1 MAAGLDELSAHRL
14 AVRTDVD
21 LHAVLT
27 LSDTDASSRPGSD
40 DAEGPESP
48 HA

>member
-1 MAAGLDELSAHRL
+1 MAAGLDELSAQRL

-21 LHAVLT
+21 IHAVLT
-27 LSDTDASSRPGSD
+27 RSDNDARSLPGRSD
-40 DAEGPESP
+40 AMEQESP

>member
-14 AVRTDVD
+14 AVRPDVD

-27 LSDTDASSRPGSD
+27 LSDTDASTLLGRG
-40 DAEGPESP
+40 DAAGQEPT